1 MSRSEKTAFDGVIG
15 RASVGADRYMNHTA
29 SATHL
34 LTELGVLIET
44 KLGIHAEDVS
54 TLDLGERVDLNL
66 CGILLLE
73 KLVEL
78 DEDVGRLLL
87 VLSLESELLGRLD
100 GELLGQSIVKVDGDG
115 DDGRRV
121 VAGNILDAVG

>member
-1 MSRSEKTAFDGVIG
+1 
-15 RASVGADRYMNHTA
+15 MNHTA